1 MAVKP
6 KPLIIVESPAKAK
19 TIEKFLGRRFSVRA
33 SMGHVRDLPKS
44 QLGVDVE
51 GGFAPK
57 YITIRGKGDILKEL
71 RKASSK
77 ASRVLLAT
85 DPDREGEAISWHLA
99 ASLAIDDGSD
109 CRVEFHEITK
119 DAVSK
124 ALKGARPIDERL
136 VDSQQ
141 ARRVLDRL
149 VGYNLSPLLWKKVR
163 PGLSAGRVQSAALKM
178 VVDREAGI
186 QGFVPREYWTISVRL
201 RPVREGAVF
210 EARFMGAN
218 GDRTEVATGQ
228 EARDIASALEKERFV
243 VSAVK
248 TRERRR
254 APALPFTTSTLQ
266 QEASRR
272 LGFGVRR
279 SMRVAQQLYEGVDL
293 GPGEQAGLVTYIRTD
308 SVRVA
313 DEAKQEALRFITGRY
328 GQEYA
333 SAEQRHDEKRPGQ
346 QGAHEAIRPTSVM
359 REPESVK
366 QYLTPDQ
373 QKLYRLIW
381 ERFVAS
387 HMQAAVYDVMTVDIA
402 AGGSRLRSAG
412 SVLKFPGHMVIYVEG
427 VDEESKED
435 AEGALPQ
442 VEEGDELAV
451 VAIEP
456 RQHFTQP
463 PSRFTEAMLVKA
475 LEERGIGRPS
485 TYAPIIETLGARRYV
500 MKQDRRFMPTELGT
514 VVTQILTEYFPYV
527 VNVEFTAQM
536 EEQLDKVE
544 AGAAGWRDV
553 IAGFYVNFSRL
564 LKVAEERI
572 GGFEIKDEP
581 TDIPCAK
588 CGRLM
593 VKKHGRYGEFLAC
606 PGFPECRNTRPI
618 VQELDVACPLCGGAL
633 VVRKTKKGRTF
644 YGCSNYPA
652 CKFVSWDRPLPQIC
666 PECGSLL
673 VEKRSKGRTYIACSS
688 KECGYRDEAGETG
701 VEGEE

>member
-1 MAVKP
+1 MAAKP
-6 KPLIIVESPAKAK
+6 RPLIIVESPAKAK
-19 TIEKFLGRRFSVRA
+19 TIEKFLGRRYAVKA

-51 GGFAPK
+51 RGFSPR
-57 YITIRGKGDILKEL
+57 YITIRGKGDILKDL
-71 RKASSK
+71 RKARSK

-99 ASLAIDDGSD
+99 ASLAIDDRSD

-119 DAVSK
+119 DAVSR
-124 ALKGARPIDERL
+124 ALKDARPIDERV

-141 ARRVLDRL
+141 ARRILDRL

-178 VVDREAGI
+178 VVDREAEI
-186 QGFVPREYWTISVRL
+186 RGFVPREYWTISARL
-201 RPVREGAVF
+201 RPVKEALDF
-210 EARFMGAN
+210 EARYVGTN
-218 GDRTEVATGQ
+218 GDRSELASGQ
-228 EARDIASALEKERFV
+228 EAAEIASALRKERFV
-243 VSAVK
+243 VSSVK

-254 APALPFTTSTLQ
+254 MPAPPFTTSTLQ

-279 SMRVAQQLYEGVDL
+279 TMTVAQQLYEGVDL
-293 GPGEQAGLVTYIRTD
+293 GPGGQAGLVTYIRTD

-313 DEAKQEALRFITGRY
+313 AEARQDAISFVTGKY

-333 SAEQRHDEKRPGQ
+333 SAEQRQDEKRPGQ
-346 QGAHEAIRPTSVM
+346 QGAHEAIRPTSVS
-359 REPESVK
+359 REPDSIKEH
-366 QYLTPDQ
+366 LTPDQ
-373 QKLYRLIW
+373 YRLYRLVW

-387 HMQAAVYDVMTVDIA
+387 HMQPAVYDAMTVDIA
-402 AGGSRLRSAG
+402 AGGFRLRATG

-435 AEGALPQ
+435 AEGALPP
-442 VEEGDELAV
+442 VNEGEELLASG
-451 VAIEP
+451 IEP

-463 PSRFTEAMLVKA
+463 PARFTEAMLVKA

-500 MKQDRRFMPTELGT
+500 TKQDRRFMPTELGS

-527 VNVEFTAQM
+527 VDVEFTAQM
-536 EEQLDKVE
+536 EIELDKIE
-544 AGAAGWRDV
+544 AGEAEWRQV
-553 IAGFYVNFSRL
+553 ITVFYENFSHL
-564 LKVAEERI
+564 LQVAEERI
-572 GGFEIKDEP
+572 GGFEVKDEP
-581 TDIPCAK
+581 TDIPCEK
-588 CGRLM
+588 CGRMM

-606 PGFPECRNTRPI
+606 PGFPECRNTRP
-618 VQELDVACPLCGGAL
+618 VLQELDVACPVCGGAL

-652 CKFVSWDRPLPQIC
+652 CNFVLWDRPLPQTC
-666 PECGSLL
+666 PECGALL
-673 VEKRSKGRTYIACSS
+673 VEKKARGKTYVACSR
-688 KECGYRDEAGETG
+688 KECGYREEAQDTG
-701 VEGEE
+701 ALSEE

>member
-1 MAVKP
+1 MTANP

-19 TIEKFLGRRFSVRA
+19 TIEKFLGRRFLVKA
-33 SMGHVRDLPKS
+33 SLGHVRDLPRS

-51 GGFAPK
+51 EGFKPK
-57 YITIRGKGDILKEL
+57 YITIRGKGEILKEL
-71 RKASSK
+71 RKAKSK

-99 ASLAIDDGSD
+99 ASLEIDDRSK

-124 ALKGARPIDERL
+124 ALKAARPIDERV

-178 VVDREAGI
+178 VVDREAEI
-186 QGFVPREYWTISVRL
+186 QGFVSREYWTITARV
-201 RPVREGAVF
+201 RPVKEDTVF
-210 EARFMGAN
+210 EARFVGTN
-218 GDRTEVATGQ
+218 GDHAEVATGQ
-228 EARDIASALEKERFV
+228 EARDIASALEKKRFV
-243 VSAVK
+243 ASGVK
-248 TRERRR
+248 VRERRR
-254 APALPFTTSTLQ
+254 APAPPFTTSTLQ
-266 QEASRR
+266 QEASRS

-279 SMRVAQQLYEGVDL
+279 TMSVAQQLYEGVDL
-293 GPGEQAGLVTYIRTD
+293 GPGGQAGLVTYIRTD
-308 SVRVA
+308 SVRIA
-313 DEAKQEALRFITGRY
+313 EEARQEALTFITGRY
-328 GQEYA
+328 GSEYA
-333 SAEQRHDEKRPGQ
+333 SAEQRQDEKRPGQ
-346 QGAHEAIRPTSVM
+346 QGAHEAIRPTSVP

-373 QKLYRLIW
+373 HRLYRLIW

-387 HMQAAVYDVMTVDIA
+387 NIQAAVYNAMTVDIV
-402 AGGSRLRSAG
+402 AGESRLRATG
-412 SVLKFPGHMVIYVEG
+412 SVLKFPGHLVIYKEG

-435 AEGALPQ
+435 AEGALPP
-442 VEEGDELAV
+442 VEEGDELLV
-451 VAIEP
+451 MAIEP

-485 TYAPIIETLGARRYV
+485 TYAPIVETLAARRYV
-500 MKQDRRFMPTELGT
+500 MKQDRRFMPTDLGN
-514 VVTQILTEYFPYV
+514 VVTQILSEYFPYV
-527 VNVEFTAQM
+527 VDVEFTAQM
-536 EEQLDKVE
+536 EQQLDKIE
-544 AGAAGWRDV
+544 AGEAEWRDV
-553 IAGFYVNFSRL
+553 IAGFYANFSRL

-581 TDIPCAK
+581 TEVKCDK
-588 CGRLM
+588 CGRFM

-618 VQELDVACPLCGGAL
+618 VQELDVACPQCGGAL

-652 CKFVSWDRPLPQIC
+652 CNFISWDRPLAQAC

-673 VEKRSKGRTYIACSS
+673 VEKRARGRTHIACSN
-688 KECGYRDEAGETG
+688 KECGYRDEPGEAR